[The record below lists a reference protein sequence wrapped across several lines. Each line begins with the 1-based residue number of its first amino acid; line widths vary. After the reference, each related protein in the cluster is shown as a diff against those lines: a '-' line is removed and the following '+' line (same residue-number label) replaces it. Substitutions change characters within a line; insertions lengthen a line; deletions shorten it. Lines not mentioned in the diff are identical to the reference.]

1 MKTVGVVLVR
11 EFLQRVR
18 TRSFVIST
26 IAAPVILLG
35 ILVVPAWFGAREAMT
50 ERKIAVVDRTGLLAE
65 GLLPRLEAI
74 GFEAEVIEPDSPE
87 DEELRERL
95 DDEELRGVLYLD
107 AETLDRGTARWVGK
121 EAPSALRRMGIREGV
136 ARTALEVRL
145 RATGEAEAVGA
156 LLGGGSLE
164 VETLAPED
172 AEAARLAGM
181 AVGFVG
187 AFLLYMVLVIYGS
200 MVLRAVLEEK
210 TGRIVEI
217 IVSSMRPWELML
229 GKVLGVGAVGLFQ
242 LAIWAVAG
250 LLIVGL
256 GAPYLLTLLATEAE
270 ALESLPALMPGP
282 GVIAFFGICF
292 VLGYFLYAA
301 LFAAVGAMCASEED
315 AQQLQFPV
323 VMLVVFPVVLL
334 MPTMENPDAGW
345 AVAASLFPF
354 FSPILMFARVA
365 AGAASV
371 WEVALSVV
379 LMVGTLW
386 ATAWV
391 AGRIYRVGILMQ
403 GKRPTLPEMWRW
415 VREG

>member
-1 MKTVGVVLVR
+1 MRTVGVVVVR

-18 TRSFVIST
+18 TRAFLIST
-26 IAAPVILLG
+26 IGAPVILMG
-35 ILVVPAWFGAREAMT
+35 ILVVPAWFSAREAT
-50 ERKIAVVDRTGLLAE
+50 AEFKIALVDRTGVLAQ
-65 GLLPRLEAI
+65 GLQPRLEAM
-74 GFEAEVIEPDSPE
+74 GFQVEVVQPGSPE
-87 DEELRERL
+87 EDGLRQRL
-95 DDEELRGVLYLD
+95 EEELRGAVFLD
-107 AETLDRGTARWVGK
+107 TGTLERGSALWVGS
-121 EAPSALRRMGIREGV
+121 EAPSALRRVGLREGV

-145 RATGEAEAVGA
+145 RATGEADAVGA
-156 LLGGGSLE
+156 LLAGGALE
-164 VETLAPED
+164 VETLEPVE
-172 AEAARLAGM
+172 AEATRLAGM

-187 AFLLYMVLVIYGS
+187 AFFLYMVIILYGS

-242 LAIWAVAG
+242 LAIWSGAG

-256 GAPYLLTLLATEAE
+256 AAPYLLGLLAAE
-270 ALESLPALMPGP
+270 TRLVEQFQGFMPGP
-282 GVIAFFGICF
+282 GVITFFVICF
-292 VLGYFLYAA
+292 VVGYFLYAS

-323 VMLVVFPVVLL
+323 VILVVFPVVLL
-334 MPTMENPDAGW
+334 MPTMENPDTGW

-365 AGAASV
+365 AGAAAL
-371 WEVALSVV
+371 WEVGLSIV
-379 LMVGTLW
+379 LMLGALW
-386 ATAWV
+386 GSAWV

-403 GKRPTLPEMWRW
+403 GKRPTIPELWRW
-415 VREG
+415 IRQR